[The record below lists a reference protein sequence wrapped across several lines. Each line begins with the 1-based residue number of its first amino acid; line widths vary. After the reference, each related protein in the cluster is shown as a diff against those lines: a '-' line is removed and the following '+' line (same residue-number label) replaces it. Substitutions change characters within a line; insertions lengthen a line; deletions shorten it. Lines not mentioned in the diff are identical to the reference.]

1 MGECSWSP
9 VAYYLVH
16 RDSKL
21 HIARFEWDIMGLLV
35 AFAVWTVVN
44 TRVDLRLELDL
55 TKNLVVAAG
64 LVRPSDLEWAGIY
77 LRREVHS
84 LTIDRD
90 SVALGMLICALI
102 I

>member
-1 MGECSWSP
+1 MG
-9 VAYYLVH
+9 
-16 RDSKL
+16 
-21 HIARFEWDIMGLLV
+21 ILV

-44 TRVDLRLELDL
+44 TRVDLSLELDL

-64 LVRPSDLEWAGIY
+64 LVRPSDLEWAGIH

-84 LTIDRD
+84 LMIDRD
-90 SVALGMLICALI
+90 LVALGMLICALI